1 MQNSVEYYRQVW
13 ENSYDAI
20 LLTIPDGTILSANPA
35 ACKLF
40 NMTEEEIC
48 QLGRSGV
55 IDIQD
60 PRVSYLLETRKER
73 GLVKGEVR
81 FVRKG
86 GSTFEGEFNSTVF
99 LDEAGIEKTI
109 TIIRDITERKNAEKE
124 LQESQVLFSLFMKYS
139 PIYTFIKESTPT
151 ESRVIQ
157 ASDNY
162 IQMIGISGRDMM
174 GKSME
179 ELFPPEHAAKFTADD
194 WTVVSKGDVLKLDEE
209 LNGRFYT
216 TIKFPITLGDKTLL
230 AGYTIDITDRKL
242 AELQLEK
249 YAEELKEL
257 NKTKDRFFSI
267 IAHDLKSPFQGLL
280 GMTQLFAEDIESFST
295 AELSKMSKALYN
307 RTKSLFRLLKN
318 LLDWA
323 QTQNGKMSFN
333 PVTLNLS
340 EVISQSMGFI
350 MKRCELKE
358 ITITKSIPKTQRV
371 YADEAMLNSILAN
384 LLSNAFKFTNRGG
397 KIIIRT
403 KPTEND
409 MVEISIKDNGIGMP
423 TALIN
428 KLFKIEEKVGRL
440 GTEGEES
447 TGLGLLLCKEFVEKH
462 GGRFWLD
469 AEENKGSTFYFTI
482 PTGS

>member
-1 MQNSVEYYRQVW
+1 
-13 ENSYDAI
+13 
-20 LLTIPDGTILSANPA
+20 
-35 ACKLF
+35 
-40 NMTEEEIC
+40 
-48 QLGRSGV
+48 
-55 IDIQD
+55 
-60 PRVSYLLETRKER
+60 
-73 GLVKGEVR
+73 
-81 FVRKG
+81 
-86 GSTFEGEFNSTVF
+86 
-99 LDEAGIEKTI
+99 
-109 TIIRDITERKNAEKE
+109 
-124 LQESQVLFSLFMKYS
+124 
-139 PIYTFIKESTPT
+139 
-151 ESRVIQ
+151 
-157 ASDNY
+157 
-162 IQMIGISGRDMM
+162 MIGISGRDMM

-371 YADEAMLNSILAN
+371 YADEAMLNSILSN

-397 KIIIRT
+397 EIIIRT
-403 KPTEND
+403 KPTENS
-409 MVEISIKDNGIGMP
+409 MVEISIKDNGVGMS
-423 TALIN
+423 TDLIN

-447 TGLGLLLCKEFVEKH
+447 TGLGLLLCKEFAEKH
-462 GGRFWLD
+462 GGRFWLES
-469 AEENKGSTFYFTI
+469 EENKGSTFFFTI
-482 PTGS
+482 PAGS